1 MAYDLKELLALP
13 NEEKLALANTLWN
26 TVEQNNSEAL
36 TIDEINFIEERL
48 KIAEQTPEDGLSLK
62 EVQEK
67 IKTKYGF

>member
-48 KIAEQTPEDGLSLK
+48 KIAEQMPEDGLSLK